1 VRTRMFAC
9 VRACMHASEHSCV
22 RACVRA
28 YEGACVRYGGRRRD
42 AAGAGLYLVLNGTRN
57 VVQVLRYVVSVDF
70 QAQQRH
76 SIGSMCRADGV

>member
-1 VRTRMFAC
+1 MPPH
-9 VRACMHASEHSCV
+9 RAA
-22 RACVRA
+22 
-28 YEGACVRYGGRRRD
+28 GNGGRRRD

-70 QAQQRH
+70 LAQQRH